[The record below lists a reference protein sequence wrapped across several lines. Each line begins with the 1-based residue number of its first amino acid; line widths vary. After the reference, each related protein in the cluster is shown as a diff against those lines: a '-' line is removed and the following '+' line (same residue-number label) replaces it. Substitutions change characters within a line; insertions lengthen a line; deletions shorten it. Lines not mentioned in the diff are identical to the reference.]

1 MKSLKEKLE
10 RIEKAWHEDQDHK
23 LIFEW
28 VKTGVLSLSEFRE
41 ALALVS
47 QLKVKRKK
55 QVGVAI
61 TQ

>member
-10 RIEKAWHEDQDHK
+10 RIEKAWNEDQDHK

-47 QLKVKRKK
+47 QLHEDESRKLW
-55 QVGVAI
+55 G
-61 TQ
+61 